1 MLGRGR
7 KPVRPG
13 IGAIRELTADEVRG
27 MKRGRTQP
35 IQRFRDSHHRMARL
49 FASGLR
55 VNEVATLTGYSI
67 SRVSLFHTSPAFQ
80 ELIAEKRKLEEE
92 VYRDA
97 ITQYNSLILS
107 NGLKAERKLAD
118 KLDDDD
124 ENEELSVREL
134 VSIARDA
141 ADRVGLSKRSINFN
155 VNADFAAQL
164 DRAIERSLPRSGD
177 VKLISADPPAAP
189 PPDRGEA
196 NKVLPIRRRI

>member
-7 KPVRPG
+7 RPNRPA
-13 IGAIRELTADEVRG
+13 IGQIRELTQEEVRG
-27 MKRGRTQP
+27 MQRGRVAP
-35 IQRFRDSHHRMARL
+35 IKRFRDSHHRMARL

-67 SRVSLFHTSPAFQ
+67 SRVSLFHTNPAFQ
-80 ELIAEKRKLEEE
+80 ELIADKRKVEEE
-92 VYRDA
+92 EFRDA
-97 ITQYNSLILS
+97 ITAYNALILS

-124 ENEELSVREL
+124 EAEELSVREL

-164 DRAIERSLPRSGD
+164 DRCIERSLPRSGD
-177 VKLISADPPAAP
+177 LKLVAESPPTP
-189 PPDRGEA
+189 PPDRG
-196 NKVLPIRRRI
+196 KVVVPLRRRI